1 MVETFF
7 GKPKA
12 HFRFWTPMRYEEY
25 RQFCREN
32 QKPVPDLQINLT
44 ENQLV
49 YPLWLGRSDWIKR
62 TKKHRNAFIIQ
73 HTLQSD
79 NVNTVELF
87 IQFVLRKDSL
97 IALSNTWFN
106 DHYSYILVHIKNM
119 CIQLAGTVPRHLS
132 QVESWMMMKAGVS
145 WLGDALWWVVCFS
158 KFLLKFSCKLQ
169 VISQFWYCGWWWCSF
184 EQLFSTHVTHVMFG
198 EEIHKGI
205 FWASSCW
212 NLFDD
217 LQCLRGWQ
225 RQAQGE
231 GTNCQKAGGA
241 VE

>member
-7 GKPKA
+7 GKPNA
-12 HFRFWTPMRYEEY
+12 DFWFWTPMRYEEY

-79 NVNTVELF
+79 NVSTVELF

-132 QVESWMMMKAGVS
+132 QVESWMMMKAGVACHDLAMPCDELCVS
-145 WLGDALWWVVCFS
+145 P
-158 KFLLKFSCKLQ
+158 
-169 VISQFWYCGWWWCSF
+169 SF
-184 EQLFSTHVTHVMFG
+184 
-198 EEIHKGI
+198 
-205 FWASSCW
+205 C
-212 NLFDD
+212 
-217 LQCLRGWQ
+217 
-225 RQAQGE
+225 
-231 GTNCQKAGGA
+231 
-241 VE
+241 